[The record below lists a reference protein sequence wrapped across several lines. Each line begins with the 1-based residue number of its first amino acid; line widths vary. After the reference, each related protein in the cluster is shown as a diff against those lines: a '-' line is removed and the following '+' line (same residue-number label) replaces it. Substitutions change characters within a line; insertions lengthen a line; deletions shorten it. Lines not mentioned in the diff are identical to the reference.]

1 MHRVL
6 VTGANGFIGGALC
19 ERVHVEGWYVRGT
32 IRSLKYLDELPE
44 GIDIVETDSIDAH
57 TNWEKALEDI
67 DTVVHLASKGHIV
80 KDATADSLSAFRR
93 INVTGTEHLARLAAL
108 KGIKRF
114 IYLSSVKVN
123 GEGKPISYTEKDTPA
138 PSDPYSISKYE
149 AEQVLQQIAGDT
161 DLEIVVLRPPLVYG
175 PGVKANFLTLLRI
188 VNDGYWLPLASVK
201 NRRSLIFLDNMIEA
215 ILAGI
220 CHPDAAGKT
229 YLVSDGDDVST
240 PELIRR
246 IAKAMEKSTKLLPF
260 PPVLLRHASRLAGKS
275 SVAHR
280 LLNSLYVDISKIQT
294 ELDWSPRFSMKV
306 GLSKT
311 TKWFL
316 KEFQ

>member
-1 MHRVL
+1 MYRVL
-6 VTGANGFIGGALC
+6 VTGANGFIGKALC
-19 ERVHVEGWYVRGT
+19 ERTHAEGWYVRGS

-44 GIDIVETDSIDAH
+44 GIDIVETDSIDEH
-57 TNWEKALEDI
+57 TDWEKALKDI
-67 DTVVHLASKGHIV
+67 DTVVHLASKGHVV
-80 KDATADSLSAFRR
+80 KDVNTDSLSAFRR
-93 INVTGTEHLARLAAL
+93 INVSGTEHLARLSAR

-123 GEGKPISYTEKDTPA
+123 GEGKPISYTEMDTPA

-149 AEQVLQQIAGDT
+149 AEQVLQQVSGET

-175 PGVKANFLTLLRI
+175 PGVKGNFLTLLRI
-188 VNDGYWLPLASVK
+188 VSNGYWLPLASVK
-201 NRRSLIFLDNMIEA
+201 NRRSLIFLDNMNDA
-215 ILAGI
+215 ILAVI

-229 YLVSDGDDVST
+229 YLVSDGFDVST

-246 IAKAMEKSTKLLPF
+246 IAKAMEKSAKLLPF
-260 PPVLLRHASRLAGKS
+260 PPVILRHASRLTNKS
-275 SVAHR
+275 YVANR
-280 LLNSLYVDISKIQT
+280 LLSSLYVDISKIQM
-294 ELDWSPRFSMKV
+294 ELGWSPRISMSE
-306 GLSKT
+306 GLLLT